1 MTCCHWCPSA
11 GRSAAAG
18 FTADL
23 LADTRRAFQAKLGAV
38 FASATAGLSQA
49 SAAVVAA
56 AALYEE
62 LLPSLAV
69 GSQHMQ
75 ALVGASGGVPAA
87 DRLLSNALQSTP
99 PEVRGVEFLK
109 GVWSSQPQHI
119 KVVAVDVRAC
129 LAVRPAGKAAAHS
142 HRRRTSLHTKL
153 SHASSCALLVLWV
166 GQRLLTS
173 ITDALMC

>member
-1 MTCCHWCPSA
+1 MGLPVLGAHACSCLLRPIQPLNSHTNRVPRRHCCPCA
-11 GRSAAAG
+11 GKFAATG

-38 FASATAGLSQA
+38 FASAASGLSQA

-69 GSQHMQ
+69 DSQHMQ

-99 PEVRGVEFLK
+99 PEVRGVKSLE
-109 GVWSSQPQHI
+109 GV
-119 KVVAVDVRAC
+119 
-129 LAVRPAGKAAAHS
+129 L
-142 HRRRTSLHTKL
+142 
-153 SHASSCALLVLWV
+153 
-166 GQRLLTS
+166 
-173 ITDALMC
+173 